1 MVTYVIEEGIL
12 TLRLAERYAFE
23 DVIRTLRSALDD
35 QRLRPRTPLLLDI
48 RKSQESRSQQE
59 LVALADFIK
68 TAQGLLGE
76 RCAVVASD
84 PLRFGLGRE
93 LSGWAASRGIQV
105 RVFGGQEAADARQ
118 WLRSSEAGAES
129 EQGGEPA

>member
-12 TLRLAERYAFE
+12 TLRLTGRYAFE

-35 QRLRPRTPLLLDI
+35 KRLRSRTPLLLDI
-48 RKSQESRSQQE
+48 TKSQETRSPQE

-84 PLRFGLGRE
+84 PFRFGLGRE

-105 RVFGGQEAADARQ
+105 RVFGEQEGADARR
-118 WLRSSEAGAES
+118 WLRSSEIEIEGDA
-129 EQGGEPA
+129 

>member
-12 TLRLAERYAFE
+12 ILRLAERYAFE

-35 QRLRPRTPLLLDI
+35 KRLRFGTPLLLDV
-48 RKSQESRSQQE
+48 RKSQETRSPQE

-68 TAQGLLGE
+68 TAQGLLRE

-105 RVFGGQEAADARQ
+105 RVFGEHEGAHARQ
-118 WLRSSEAGAES
+118 WLRSSDTDTES
-129 EQGGEPA
+129 ERREPA

>member
-12 TLRLAERYAFE
+12 TLRLEGRYAFE

-35 QRLRPRTPLLLDI
+35 KRLRSRTPLLLDI
-48 RKSQESRSQQE
+48 GKSQETRSPQE

-84 PLRFGLGRE
+84 PLRFRLARE

-105 RVFGGQEAADARQ
+105 RVFGGQEGADARQ
-118 WLRSSEAGAES
+118 WLRSSETETENDA
-129 EQGGEPA
+129 